1 MCCMMYNTTLYDTAN
16 RLAKINPRQS
26 ALSDHRSM
34 VLQPAREDVPQRR
47 QGMSRLRR
55 IFFAM
60 LTVWLLVATNPDESS
75 FSQYLLEH
83 SNRARRASR
92 ASQTEKCSPHG
103 ETRVCVRHR
112 RAFPALNGVL
122 KSFFGAHGV
131 QPAHSRSGDVLR
143 FKVVDCAIFTVARA
157 PPSLNGAPPA
167 LFFGALGRWVPAP
180 SATGLLADT
189 RVRGVVRSV
198 MRGAHEWRSA
208 YVDGRGFSRF
218 NERKLPRRPWEWL
231 LALFVI
237 SGFGWFLFPQGASNH
252 FTLTWENV
260 RLNGRWWC
268 MVLFHLS
275 HGGSVLRLARTVA
288 SLNYLAPVMLARGI
302 VSLSD
307 LYGVVLTGS
316 ALSTALG
323 MLVLARRY
331 VFGSRSSEPRTA
343 LEINGGGGCV
353 YALLVAACLSSSNGD
368 RLPGGIMPFELLMLN
383 VAFDAFF
390 LAGQKRIADYTA
402 HAGAA
407 LGAWLFCSISALR

>member
-1 MCCMMYNTTLYDTAN
+1 M
-16 RLAKINPRQS
+16 
-26 ALSDHRSM
+26 
-34 VLQPAREDVPQRR
+34 
-47 QGMSRLRR
+47 
-55 IFFAM
+55 AM
-60 LTVWLLVATNPDESS
+60 LMLWLLVATNPDGSS
-75 FSQYLLEH
+75 FSQYLAEH
-83 SNRARRASR
+83 SRLARRASR
-92 ASQTEKCSPHG
+92 KSQPERCSSHG

-112 RAFPALNGVL
+112 RAFPSLNGAL

-131 QPAHSRSGDVLR
+131 QAAHSRSGDVLR
-143 FKVVDCAIFTVARA
+143 FEVVDCAIFTVARA

-189 RVRGVVRSV
+189 RVKETVRVV
-198 MRGAHEWRSA
+198 MRGVQDSQWRKA
-208 YVDGRGFSRF
+208 YVDMRGFSRF
-218 NERKLPRRPWEWL
+218 SERGLPRRPWEWL
-231 LALFVI
+231 LALFFI
-237 SGFGWFLFPQGASNH
+237 SGAGWFLFPQGASNH

-268 MVLFHLS
+268 MVFFHLS
-275 HGGSVLRLARTVA
+275 HGGSLLRLARTVA
-288 SLNYLAPVMLARGI
+288 SVNYLAPVMLARGI

-331 VFGSRSSEPRTA
+331 VFGSRSSAPRTA

-353 YALLVAACLSSSNGD
+353 YALLVAACLSGNGD
-368 RLPGGIMPFELLMLN
+368 KLPGGIMPFELLMLN